1 MSEELQNE
9 TTANVEPVIEDQAI
23 GAELATASESEHE
36 QLPKV
41 ELSAE
46 DKAAKAQKATEKVIN
61 EKTFKYHEEKRK
73 NEALQGQLDE
83 ISRKEQEQL
92 ADTFKVDPLMPVVP
106 VFPTTDTF
114 DDNYES
120 DMSKYHADIAKYN
133 TDMPVYHQKVQEK
146 ANFVATQTALSN
158 QTLLQQQTEQLAS
171 QQAAQ
176 KTIIE
181 HNARAKALNIS
192 ETEMI
197 QAENVLMN
205 SGLSQELQLHIA
217 KNENSPLIIKHLAEN
232 SAELFSLM
240 SASVYSVDGILSKI
254 ATDSK
259 ALQPNT
265 TTTPA
270 PVNQL
275 PGSGAVIKNG
285 KFPNSSGAKFY

>member
-23 GAELATASESEHE
+23 GAELATASESGHE
-36 QLPKV
+36 QQPKV

-83 ISRKEQEQL
+83 IERKEQEQL
-92 ADTFKVDPLMPVVP
+92 ADTFKVDPLMPVTP
-106 VFPTTDTF
+106 TFPDTDQF

-120 DMSKYHADIAKYN
+120 DMNKYRADIAKYN

-158 QTLLQQQTEQLAS
+158 QTLLQQQAEQLAVQQRS
-171 QQAAQ
+171 Q
-176 KTIIE
+176 KIIIE
-181 HNARAKALNIS
+181 HAARARALNINES
-192 ETEMI
+192 EMM
-197 QAENVLMN
+197 QAENILIN
-205 SGLSQELQLHIA
+205 SGLPKDLMVHVAS
-217 KNENSPLIIKHLAEN
+217 KENSPLIIKHLAEN

-240 SASVYSVDGILSKI
+240 SASDYAVDTILNKI
-254 ATDSK
+254 ATDAK

-265 TTTPA
+265 TSTPA

-275 PGSGAVIKNG
+275 PGSGAVIDNG
-285 KFPNSSGAKFY
+285 EFPNSSGAKFY